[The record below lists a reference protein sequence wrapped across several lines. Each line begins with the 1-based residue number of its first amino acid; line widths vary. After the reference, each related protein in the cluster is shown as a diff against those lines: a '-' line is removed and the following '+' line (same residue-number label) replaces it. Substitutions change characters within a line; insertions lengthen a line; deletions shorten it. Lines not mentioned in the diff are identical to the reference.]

1 MTKKQEKNELPI
13 NEAAITTRIEKKQVE
28 ERVAIT
34 AHVVYE
40 AIRLE
45 GDGELHRPAAA
56 LAWFGQPWRPG

>member
-34 AHVVYE
+34 AHVITKRFVSK
-40 AIRLE
+40 ATGNCIVPPL
-45 GDGELHRPAAA
+45 P
-56 LAWFGQPWRPG
+56 